1 MTIRALATAFVFS
14 LAGALAACGS
24 TPIEYH
30 SGNEIPKGPGVFSG
44 DAGEASLRMPGTGN
58 DAGTVPAP
66 RVAAAA
72 GSGAAAAAAG
82 SSDYAEF
89 EAFREFRR
97 AKGAKSADYVE
108 FQEWLEWKASRD
120 KLKPKPA
127 KGW

>member
-1 MTIRALATAFVFS
+1 MKTRALAPILTLS
-14 LAGALAACGS
+14 LLALLSACAS
-24 TPIEYH
+24 QPFEYH
-30 SGNEIPKGPGVFSG
+30 SQNEISKGPGLLTGESG
-44 DAGEASLRMPGTGN
+44 EVTLRLPGTGSE
-58 DAGTVPAP
+58 AAAAP
-66 RVAAAA
+66 RSTVAATATAGAAA
-72 GSGAAAAAAG
+72 GSG
-82 SSDYAEF
+82 DYAEF